1 MLAVVV
7 GLFATATVSHQLT
20 PIAMIVS
27 TAGLVVARRCALTGL
42 PVLLVVIFVAWISYM
57 TQAYWGGNL
66 NEVMSGVGNV
76 SGTVSSNIGDRASLG
91 NAEHQWVVRAR
102 MLTTM
107 LVFLIAGLGL
117 LRRRRRGIE
126 DRVLLVL
133 TAAPVG
139 LALMQSY
146 GGEMAL
152 RVYLFALAPACV
164 LAALALFPRP
174 AITPI
179 DTCAMRRLRMR
190 TGYVVLLLRHP
201 LRQRGV
207 RTDP

>member
-1 MLAVVV
+1 MMMSA
-7 GLFATATVSHQLT
+7 
-20 PIAMIVS
+20 
-27 TAGLVVARRCALTGL
+27 AGLVVARRCALTGL

-57 TQAYWGGNL
+57 TQAYWGANL
-66 NEVMSGVGNV
+66 NEVVSGVGNV
-76 SGTVSSNIGDRASLG
+76 SGTVLGDRASLG
-91 NAEHQWVVRAR
+91 NAEHQLVVHAR

-164 LAALALFPRP
+164 LAALALFPHPASRP
-174 AITPI
+174 SILARCVAGV
-179 DTCAMRRLRMR
+179 CAWLCCSPSSSPATATRRSNGSLTGRSARWERSTSRRL
-190 TGYVVLLLRHP
+190 TA
-201 LRQRGV
+201 
-207 RTDP
+207 